1 MDIEQRTRTAE
12 KLKKRIEASVS
23 PFHSIIYAIDELEE
37 VGFEKLELGSRWKI
51 ERGRRYYV
59 NVYGSTL
66 VAFAIGEKWFGE
78 NLRFAAAH
86 SDFPCLKIKPS
97 CQMEANGYIKMNVEV
112 YGGAI
117 LNTWLD
123 RPLSAAG
130 RVVLKTDDVMEPEIR
145 YIDLKKPL
153 FIIPNLAIHMNREVN
168 KGVELNRQKDMI
180 PVMAL
185 SDDTDNELKKDTLN
199 KCISRELNADEK
211 DILDYDMFLYPV
223 ETPCSLGISGELF
236 SAGRLDNL
244 TSVQACIKGIKKS
257 VPVNGINI
265 AVVYDSEEVGSA
277 TKQGA
282 GSILTRSIIKR
293 IFKNFDYDNETMEC
307 AFANG
312 IGLSVDVA
320 HAIHPN
326 VPEKND
332 PTNKLFLNHGFGI
345 KTSAAERYAS
355 DPVVIGIIKSLC
367 EKYNIKY
374 QRFVNRSDIPGGST
388 LGAIAVA
395 NLPIRMLDIGVPVL
409 AMHSSRETMGID
421 DQLYLERILEEFF
434 AALQN
439 DGNNLK

>member
-12 KLKKRIEASVS
+12 ELKKRIEASVS
-23 PFHSIIYAIDELEE
+23 PFHSIIYATDELEE

-51 ERGRRYYV
+51 ERGRRYYI

-66 VAFAIGEKWFGE
+66 VAFTIGEKWCGE

-130 RVVLKTDDVMEPEIR
+130 RVVLKTDDVMEPEVR
-145 YIDLKKPL
+145 YIDFKKPL

-185 SDDTDNELKKDTLN
+185 SDDTDDELKKDILN
-199 KCISRELNADEK
+199 RYISRELNADAK
-211 DILDYDMFLYPV
+211 NILDYDMFLYPV
-223 ETPCSLGISGELF
+223 EKPLTLGISGELF

-244 TSVQACIKGIKKS
+244 TSVQACIKGIEKS

-293 IFKNFDYDNETMEC
+293 IFNNFEYDDETMEC

-312 IGLSVDVA
+312 TGLSVDVA

-345 KTSAAERYAS
+345 KTSAGERYAS
-355 DPVVIGIIKSLC
+355 DPVVVGIVKGLC

-395 NLPIRMLDIGVPVL
+395 NLPIRMLDIGVPIL

>member
-97 CQMEANGYIKMNVEV
+97 CQMEANGYVKMNVEV

-185 SDDTDNELKKDTLN
+185 SDDTDD
-199 KCISRELNADEK
+199 
-211 DILDYDMFLYPV
+211 
-223 ETPCSLGISGELF
+223 
-236 SAGRLDNL
+236 
-244 TSVQACIKGIKKS
+244 
-257 VPVNGINI
+257 
-265 AVVYDSEEVGSA
+265 
-277 TKQGA
+277 
-282 GSILTRSIIKR
+282 
-293 IFKNFDYDNETMEC
+293 
-307 AFANG
+307 
-312 IGLSVDVA
+312 
-320 HAIHPN
+320 
-326 VPEKND
+326 
-332 PTNKLFLNHGFGI
+332 
-345 KTSAAERYAS
+345 
-355 DPVVIGIIKSLC
+355 
-367 EKYNIKY
+367 
-374 QRFVNRSDIPGGST
+374 
-388 LGAIAVA
+388 
-395 NLPIRMLDIGVPVL
+395 
-409 AMHSSRETMGID
+409 
-421 DQLYLERILEEFF
+421 
-434 AALQN
+434 
-439 DGNNLK
+439 